1 MKLKGRKVISRA
13 SGSEGVIT
21 GIDKSGLR
29 VSFTKYQDILIPFA
43 RANDLLIMDED
54 LTRHI
59 YNVQSARRVTE
70 GKK

>member
-29 VSFTKYQDILIPFA
+29 VSFTKYQDILISFA
-43 RANDLLIMDED
+43 KVDDLLIMDED

-59 YNVQSARRVTE
+59 RNVQSAERIKE